1 MTASSKTAGRSSAP
15 SHDSC
20 HVGFRQDNATGA
32 RKKVVFIIPNDSCYK
47 FVLFNITS
55 LVTATSLKKSHASL
69 QAPSVFEAES
79 KHSRLV
85 ALVIGM
91 RLVCWCILM
100 YTVWH
105 CFSYKCKFSIAI
117 AQLEALRESTS
128 WFVADRGSC
137 GWLRILLIFSSENL
151 KFTSEG
157 SWHW

>member
-20 HVGFRQDNATGA
+20 LVGFRQDNATGA
-32 RKKVVFIIPNDSCYK
+32 RKKWFFIVPNDSCYK
-47 FVLFNITS
+47 FFLFNITS
-55 LVTATSLKKSHASL
+55 LAMATSLKKSHASL

-91 RLVCWCILM
+91 RLDWYADVYWCIL
-100 YTVWH
+100 YGTV
-105 CFSYKCKFSIAI
+105 FLAI
-117 AQLEALRESTS
+117 AQLKALTVYQLICS
-128 WFVADRGSC
+128 WSGSC